1 MPQISRPWFS
11 LALVLPFFL
20 VLFGCDEG
28 RFGVPPKSRLKPGDT
43 NKYKRMLP
51 GKLLPLA
58 KTPRNQLST
67 RPTSRPADTASLG
80 LEFDHSHAAAVQGV
94 AFDPSGTMALSLG
107 ADRTLILWN
116 LSTQKKVRS
125 WNTFQ
130 GTLRTVQFSP
140 DGRRFLVLEAPGTLS
155 LWSRQGQRLQTYRHK
170 HAILDARF
178 APLDNRIVA
187 VTRRGELLFLQS
199 FQLRLVSKD
208 QACHANTSALQLAI
222 DAGQKWLA
230 VSCSNAQLW
239 MRPWDQAT
247 PFVKKLP
254 YVAKVLALSSQGT
267 YLAMGTEQGAV
278 ALWNVKPKPLSIVQE
293 QRVRGHLRAVT
304 GLAFHPSLPK
314 LASSSLDQAVGVWS
328 LGSKLK
334 LIRLLQNEAGVKSL
348 AYSPAAGVS
357 QILTGESDGSI
368 TLWKDHGK
376 RIMTQSPPTWKAN
389 TLSFSPKANWL
400 ATDAGRG
407 GVLIWDL
414 AKGVPHLAMKVHPFH
429 LLHVAFAQD
438 GNHFISADRRNIA
451 FWDLRSRRSVTV
463 LNPPKKSNITAVALG
478 RDWTQAFYG
487 TDQRGVHLWTVAGPK
502 RLFHDYRP
510 QCVTSIAF
518 HPLTRQGAVG
528 TCEGMLFLYNFS
540 RYQRAAMQQIAKST
554 ITSLKF
560 SENGKQLLV
569 LTARK
574 ASLWT
579 VPKVKKVAE
588 RTFQDVLLSGMF
600 LGKKQTVALVG
611 AAPGVRLWEPSSKQ
625 PLTVLTQGCQG
636 PARGIHVSP
645 KKNLLAISCLNGTV
659 TLWDREG
666 KKKLATLV
674 GLPSKE
680 WLAYTPMLHFVASE
694 GAPRYFFVRSGLKRL
709 SLQVYQHR
717 LHRHNTLQQSL
728 QKVSPTPGPM

>member
-20 VLFGCDEG
+20 VLVGCDEG
-28 RFGVPPKSRLKPGDT
+28 RFGVPKKSRLKPGDT

-58 KTPRNQLST
+58 KTSRTQPST
-67 RPTSRPADTASLG
+67 RPTTRPSASTSLG

-116 LSTQKKVRS
+116 LTTQKKIRS
-125 WNTFQ
+125 WSTFK
-130 GTLRTVQFSP
+130 GSLRKVQFSP
-140 DGRRFLVLEAPGTLS
+140 DGRRFLVLEAPGVLS
-155 LWSRQGQRLQTYRHK
+155 LWSRQGQRLRTYTHK

-187 VTRRGELLFLQS
+187 VTEQGKLLFLQS
-199 FQLRLVSKD
+199 FQLKLVSQE
-208 QACHANTSALQLAI
+208 QACPAKTSALQLAI

-230 VSCSNAQLW
+230 VSCSHAQLW

-247 PFVKKLP
+247 PYMKKLP
-254 YVAKVLALSSQGT
+254 YVARVLALSGQGT
-267 YLAMGTEQGAV
+267 SIAMGTEQGVV
-278 ALWNVKPKPLSIVQE
+278 ALWKVKPKPLSIVQE

-334 LIRLLQNEAGVKSL
+334 LLRLLQNEAGVESL
-348 AYSPAAGVS
+348 AYSPATGAS
-357 QILTGESDGSI
+357 HILTGESDGSI

-376 RIMTQSPPTWKAN
+376 RIMTQAPPTWKAN

-407 GVLIWDL
+407 GVMIWDL
-414 AKGVPHLAMKVHPFH
+414 NKGVPHLAMKVHPFH
-429 LLHVAFAQD
+429 LLRVSFAQD

-463 LNPPKKSNITAVALG
+463 LNPPKKSNITAVVLG

-528 TCEGMLFLYNFS
+528 TCEGMLFLYDFS
-540 RYQRAAMQQIAKST
+540 RYQRAAMQPIAKST
-554 ITSLKF
+554 ITNLKF
-560 SENGKQLLV
+560 SADGKKLLV
-569 LTARK
+569 LTARQ
-574 ASLWT
+574 ASLWA
-579 VPKVKKVAE
+579 VPKLKKVAE
-588 RTFQDVLLSGMF
+588 RTFPHVLLSGTF
-600 LGKKQTVALVG
+600 LGKGSTVALTG
-611 AAPGVRLWEPSSKQ
+611 AEPGVRLWEPGSKK
-625 PLTVLTQGCQG
+625 PLTVLTQGCKG
-636 PARGIHVSP
+636 PARGLHLPP
-645 KKNLLAISCLNGTV
+645 KKNLLAVSCLNGTV
-659 TLWDREG
+659 ALWDRKG
-666 KKKLATLV
+666 KRKLATLV

-680 WLAYTPMLHFVASE
+680 WLAYTPMFNFVASE

-709 SLQVYQHR
+709 SLQAYQRR
-717 LHRHNTLQQSL
+717 LHRHNTLQQTL
-728 QKVSPTPGPM
+728 QNVSSTPGPK